1 VNDELSCDFAQ
12 MLEGQTLNP
21 KPFAQM
27 LEGQTL
33 NPKTFAQML
42 EGQTLNPKPF
52 AQMLEGHSEMELE
65 RMSIAL
71 DQHAGRVLELEMD
84 RDRAEEE
91 VIEAG
96 LIRMQESRQH
106 AAEIEYVRGTR
117 FQAMEMMVWYAG
129 VRMCRCN
136 AFRTWQVYAAECR
149 SARLRGSLIGL
160 VRVRNLKRRLLSAWH
175 SAWMSRHVCTEERIT
190 ANISNKDLMSA
201 VIGRWNSSLSRRRR
215 GRCLAFCVIKAV
227 DMCRPLPYDARGI
240 ASLAGTSGQGA
251 LLKGFIKHVVNRR
264 RASAVLVRSIR
275 RKKAGLHYLDAAARA
290 SLTHREMAFA
300 SPGGGARVCLAFE
313 GWSRLWS
320 LRHGPV
326 GDGMARWCCM
336 IRTVRG
342 WRRAMWRL
350 LPNPF
355 LPP

>member
-1 VNDELSCDFAQ
+1 
-12 MLEGQTLNP
+12 
-21 KPFAQM
+21 
-27 LEGQTL
+27 
-33 NPKTFAQML
+33 
-42 EGQTLNPKPF
+42 
-52 AQMLEGHSEMELE
+52 MLEGHSEMELE

-136 AFRTWQVYAAECR
+136 AFRTWQVYAAECK

-175 SAWMSRHVCTEERIT
+175 SAWMSRHVCTEERISV
-190 ANISNKDLMSA
+190 NISNKDLMSA

-227 DMCRPLPYDARGI
+227 DMCRPLPLPYDARGI
-240 ASLAGTSGQGA
+240 GSLAGTSGQGA

-350 LPNPF
+350 LPIPS
-355 LPP
+355 LSSLI